1 MIRNRLAFA
10 FLALFAAVT
19 ADAAGAAPKADKVQ
33 HRYMIER
40 TFPAGALDG
49 VDAAKKAEV
58 NKNNAKYDVKWV
70 LSYANEDKTKTYCV
84 YEAPNELAIHQAAK
98 ANGLPVDRITEI
110 PGTLDPQ

>member
-1 MIRNRLAFA
+1 
-10 FLALFAAVT
+10 
-19 ADAAGAAPKADKVQ
+19 
-33 HRYMIER
+33 
-40 TFPAGALDG
+40 
-49 VDAAKKAEV
+49 
-58 NKNNAKYDVKWV
+58 V